1 MSSHRIASDSNEGH
15 PGLKLTGLIWALLF
29 ARWLTPAES
38 TAEGGTLW
46 LVLVTAI
53 TAAVGA
59 LSLSRSDRPF
69 FYRDR
74 WDRLVW
80 AVVIAHVLSA
90 TLVIVGVGQKRLAL
104 NMLWE
109 WTGVGLQFSLLRQ
122 TLLTSDRRRAFLQA
136 AILLWS
142 ALAGFGV
149 WQHYVFLPGQ
159 SAEYEATRAEFDELH
174 RERATNQ
181 ADAQRRL
188 ARIEEIRNEWVSQGV
203 PLDGPAQGLFERRL
217 RDSREPMAFF
227 ALANSL
233 SGMLASSLMLLVA
246 MVAGRVLTTKTN
258 QLSAIAVPVVA
269 GLLILLCLLLTK
281 GRTAWAA
288 SFAAIGLWGAIEFA
302 RRFKWIQRVNQ
313 STDGGTASSML
324 RVNLVAWVSS
334 GVVVVAVLAGV
345 VWKLGG
351 LDQQVLTESSKSL
364 SYRLQYWIGSS
375 KIIAE
380 HPWCG
385 VGPGNFRSHY
395 LRHKLANASEEIAD
409 PHSFVFDI
417 LTNAGLVGGVAF
429 AALLIGFAIVAWRTL
444 RDTDSVALA
453 TSVGPSSSAEP
464 MGPFAILTSIGLVVV
479 YEFLIHAQLNEEV
492 LVVGGIAVVISLM
505 QRTSRVLS
513 LEFVN
518 DNSLRV
524 GATLAVVALLVHL
537 LGAGGIASPAILGWL
552 LALMA
557 VVSFPQIDQLSN
569 SAGEDL
575 AQQRYSASPRALQ
588 IASVS
593 YAFLALAVAKLGWLP
608 MLQVDALLMQGN
620 LAGQARGQ
628 VEAAREFFF
637 LAHQADPLNPRPL
650 SNLAQIEFA
659 ISESSSDESRFRTAL
674 EMAMKAESLDPFSG
688 NMATEV
694 GRWFSRRFLRTHSP
708 DDARQAVE
716 WLRKAVALYPTNSFW
731 TAELA
736 VALRDAGE
744 LSNAKEVVR
753 QTLELQAINQQAGH
767 LDRLLPE
774 EVVRKIEAIQ

>member
-1 MSSHRIASDSNEGH
+1 MSNRRITSDSNDGH

-53 TAAVGA
+53 TAAAGA
-59 LSLSRSDRPF
+59 FSLSRSDRPF
-69 FYRDR
+69 FHRDR

-80 AVVIAHVLSA
+80 AVVIAHVLAA

-122 TLLTSDRRRAFLQA
+122 TLLTSARRRAFLQA
-136 AILLWS
+136 AIVLWS
-142 ALAGFGV
+142 VLAGLGV
-149 WQHYVFLPGQ
+149 WQHYVFLPRQ
-159 SAEYEATRAEFDELH
+159 SAEYEAMRAEFDELQ
-174 RERATNQ
+174 RGRASN
-181 ADAQRRL
+181 AAEAQRRL

-233 SGMLASSLMLLVA
+233 SGMLASSLMLLIA
-246 MVAGRVLTTKTN
+246 MLAGRLLTAKTHRL
-258 QLSAIAVPVVA
+258 QALAVPAIASLVV
-269 GLLILLCLLLTK
+269 LLCLLLTK
-281 GRTAWAA
+281 TRTAWAG
-288 SFAAIGLWGAIEFA
+288 SCVAIGLWVAIEFA
-302 RRFKWIQRVNQ
+302 RRLKWVKRANHA
-313 STDGGTASSML
+313 TDCTTMPALSRSSLLAWIGGGVLIVAS
-324 RVNLVAWVSS
+324 
-334 GVVVVAVLAGV
+334 LAGV
-345 VWKLGG
+345 VSKLGG

-380 HPWCG
+380 YPWCG
-385 VGPGNFRSHY
+385 IGPGNFRSHY

-444 RDTDSVALA
+444 RDADSVALA
-453 TSVGPSSSAEP
+453 TASESPTSTEP
-464 MGPFAILTSIGLVVV
+464 YGPFALLTAIGLVVA
-479 YEFLIHAQLNEEV
+479 YEFLIHAQSNIDV
-492 LVVGGIAVVISLM
+492 LLVGGIALVVLLM
-505 QRTSRVLS
+505 QQASRVFS
-513 LEFVN
+513 LEFIN
-518 DNSLRV
+518 DDSLRV
-524 GATLAVVALLVHL
+524 GATLAAIALLVHL
-537 LGAGGIASPAILGWL
+537 LGAGGIASPAIIGWL
-552 LALMA
+552 LALIA
-557 VVSFPQIDQLSN
+557 IASLPQIELPATSGGD
-569 SAGEDL
+569 DL
-575 AQQRYSASPRALQ
+575 NRDRFLATPRALQ
-588 IASVS
+588 IAAVS
-593 YAFLALAVAKLGWLP
+593 YALLGLAVAKLGWLP

-628 VEAAREFFF
+628 VEAAREYFF

-674 EMAMKAESLDPFSG
+674 EMAKQAESLDPFSG

-694 GRWFSRRFLRTHSP
+694 GRWFGRRFQRTHSA

-716 WLRKAVALYPTNSFW
+716 WFRKAVALYPTNPFW

-744 LSNAKEVVR
+744 IENAREVAR
-753 QTLELQAINQQAGH
+753 QTLEFQAINQRAGH

-774 EVVRKIEAIQ
+774 DVVRKIEGVR